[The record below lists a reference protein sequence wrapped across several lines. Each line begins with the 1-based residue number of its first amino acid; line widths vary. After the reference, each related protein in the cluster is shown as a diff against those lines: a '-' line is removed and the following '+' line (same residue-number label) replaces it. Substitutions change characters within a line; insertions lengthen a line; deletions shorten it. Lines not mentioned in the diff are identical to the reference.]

1 MRTTLLTWVA
11 VLAVLGQAAHEKK
24 KMEQAAIERA
34 QDVLVSK
41 FDSSLPRVS
50 LKFFLESEAEGT
62 KISWEMNDCGEQTGD
77 PSVDRGRDM
86 PTCVEASFT
95 LKDQRTVDV
104 MVAVGT
110 SKKGIAGDVTLFS
123 ATLTD
128 ETGTHVIKLIEL
140 PAKLQRGKPRK
151 GPAERAP
158 VVGNV
163 LA

>member
-1 MRTTLLTWVA
+1 MLLTY
-11 VLAVLGQAAHEKK
+11 VLLLTVLGQAAHEK

-34 QDVLVSK
+34 QNVLVSK

-62 KISWEMNDCGEQTGD
+62 KISWEMNDCGEQTGN

-128 ETGTHVIKLIEL
+128 ETGTHPVKLIEL